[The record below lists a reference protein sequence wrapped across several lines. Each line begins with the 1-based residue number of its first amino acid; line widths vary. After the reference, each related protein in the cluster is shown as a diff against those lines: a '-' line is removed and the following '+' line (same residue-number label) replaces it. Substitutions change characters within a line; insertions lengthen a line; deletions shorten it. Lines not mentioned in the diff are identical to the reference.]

1 MREQEDRKIKEE
13 LSYSGN
19 LISIVVPVFNEEK
32 VIKVFHDR
40 VVKVIEKL
48 PEKFEIIYVN
58 DGSTDNTLKIIQCLR
73 SRHKNLAIV
82 DLSRNFGKEI
92 ALTAGIDYSSGDSV
106 VVIDADLQ
114 DPPELIPELIENS
127 RRGYDVVYAKRSSR
141 AGEKAIKKVTAHAF
155 YRVMNKLSRI
165 KVPEDTGD
173 FRIMSRR
180 AVNSLK
186 ELREQHRF
194 MKGLFS
200 WIGYDQK
207 EVVYKR
213 DARYAGQTKWN
224 YWKLWNFALEGIT
237 SFSTAP
243 LIAASYLGLI
253 TSLTAFAYAVY
264 VVYKTLVY
272 GDPVKGYPSLMVV
285 ILFLGGI
292 QLLAIGVIGEYI
304 GRIFNETKKRPLYL
318 IKDYMPSKEIGTG

>member
-1 MREQEDRKIKEE
+1 
-13 LSYSGN
+13 
-19 LISIVVPVFNEEK
+19 
-32 VIKVFHDR
+32 
-40 VVKVIEKL
+40 
-48 PEKFEIIYVN
+48 
-58 DGSTDNTLKIIQCLR
+58 
-73 SRHKNLAIV
+73 
-82 DLSRNFGKEI
+82 
-92 ALTAGIDYSSGDSV
+92 
-106 VVIDADLQ
+106 
-114 DPPELIPELIENS
+114 
-127 RRGYDVVYAKRSSR
+127 
-141 AGEKAIKKVTAHAF
+141 
-155 YRVMNKLSRI
+155 
-165 KVPEDTGD
+165 
-173 FRIMSRR
+173 MSRR

-292 QLLAIGVIGEYI
+292 QLLAIGIIGEYI